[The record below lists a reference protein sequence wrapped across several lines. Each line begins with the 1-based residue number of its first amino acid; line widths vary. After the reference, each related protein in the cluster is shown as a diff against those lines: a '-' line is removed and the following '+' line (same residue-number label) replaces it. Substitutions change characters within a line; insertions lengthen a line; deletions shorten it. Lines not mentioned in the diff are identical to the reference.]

1 MNTVI
6 LVLAF
11 VALAFLAYRLWK
23 PFLQPPKSVVPKNE
37 ARIYFFYTDWCG
49 FSKKA
54 MPEWAK
60 LEHSLSTNSY
70 YGKTHVTPIQ
80 VDCEKDKTKCTLYG
94 INSYPTVMIETSD
107 GIHDFNKRP
116 TLESLKTFL
125 RETLG
130 EEGKGL

>member
-11 VALAFLAYRLWK
+11 VILAFLAYRLWK
-23 PFLQPPKSVVPKNE
+23 PMIQPPKTVVPANE
-37 ARIYFFYTDWCG
+37 ARIYFFYTNWCG

-54 MPEWAK
+54 MPAWEA
-60 LEHSLSTNSY
+60 LEKSLESQSY

-94 INSYPTVMIETSD
+94 INSYPTVMIETAE
-107 GIHDFNKRP
+107 GIHDFNQRP
-116 TLESLKTFL
+116 TLASLKEFL
-125 RETLG
+125 RSTLG
-130 EEGKGL
+130 KESKSL